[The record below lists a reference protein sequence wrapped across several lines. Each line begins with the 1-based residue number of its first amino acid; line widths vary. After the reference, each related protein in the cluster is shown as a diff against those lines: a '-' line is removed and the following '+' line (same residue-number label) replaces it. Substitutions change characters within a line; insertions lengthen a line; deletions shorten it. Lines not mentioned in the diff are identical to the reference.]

1 MNVYDLDQCWSG
13 GQPNPLKSIM
23 NLTTSCTQMKF
34 NHTSEILALASDAIE
49 KAVKLVSMLAVS
61 RLFGERSVSGL
72 LPFEQKTV
80 L

>member
-1 MNVYDLDQCWSG
+1 
-13 GQPNPLKSIM
+13 
-23 NLTTSCTQMKF
+23 MKF